1 MIKETIFEKYARIRP
16 SLKTGDVILFEGVKI
31 VSDIIRESDDCQYT
45 HVGIILNVLG
55 TLFIIDSN
63 RNGVQPS
70 RLSERIA
77 QYETGDFIVKRA
89 IKSEHEIKTE
99 LALILKNTDRVIKYD
114 FINGAKS
121 LINRFFKTKLNIE
134 TDNDRM
140 ICSEF
145 VKPYA
150 MKLEMIF
157 FVSLKNSLFF
167 PQDFI
172 RYENE
177 AYTIK

>member
-1 MIKETIFEKYARIRP
+1 MIEETIIEKYARIRP
-16 SLKTGDVILFEGVKI
+16 SLKTGDLILFEGVKVI
-31 VSDIIRESDDCQYT
+31 SNFIRESDDCEYT
-45 HVGIILNVLG
+45 HIGIILNVLG

-70 RLSERIA
+70 RLSERIS
-77 QYETGDFIVKRA
+77 QYKGGDFIVKRA

-114 FINGAKS
+114 FKNGAKS
-121 LINRFFKTKLNIE
+121 LINRYFKTKLKIE
-134 TDNDRM
+134 TVDDRM

-157 FVSLKNSLFF
+157 LVSLRNSLFF

-172 RYENE
+172 RYENSTF
-177 AYTIK
+177 TIK